1 MKQTFLFNPNRFT
14 SRKYIFILLLVLLLS
29 TLGGFSSYASDAE
42 IEVDEEYATTEFVYF
57 YTQGCVDCE
66 AVSKFMD
73 KMDDVYIVEHNG
85 QQVKSKISIL
95 KIDIGPD
102 EGFETLYAFYD
113 YYEVPED
120 RRFVPS
126 IFIGDTHFMS
136 AEEIERELI
145 DAIESGKG
153 LVEDSVTAESI
164 DTSNTS
170 ISLSG
175 KSVAGVV
182 VTGLLNGLN
191 PCSISMILFLF
202 SLLLA
207 KDVNVLKLGFAF
219 ILGKFITY
227 VLLGSVFYNLLLT
240 FNIDWLN
247 SIIKVIL
254 IVLFLGLSLM
264 NFLDF
269 IAAKNENYGKIKM
282 QLPAKLRK
290 VNHKII
296 EKITSVKN
304 QKKLLLMCFVIGV
317 VISVGEFL
325 CTGQIY
331 LATIVYVLQNSE
343 AFNIRSFM
351 YLVLYSFMFTIPL
364 IAITFAVHKSKSYF
378 NLTELVRGKLHIIKL
393 MNALFFLLFVVLV
406 IFFF

>member
-1 MKQTFLFNPNRFT
+1 ML
-14 SRKYIFILLLVLLLS
+14 SVLLLTS
-29 TLGGFSSYASDAE
+29 LGSYFSYASEKATTS
-42 IEVDEEYATTEFVYF
+42 DEDFATTEFVYF

-66 AVSKFMD
+66 AVAKFMD
-73 KMDDVYIVEHNG
+73 TMEEYYIVDHNG
-85 QQVKSKISIL
+85 QKVKSKINIV

-102 EGFETLYAFYD
+102 EGFEALYAFYD

-126 IFIGDTHFMS
+126 IFIGDTHLMS
-136 AEEIERELI
+136 AEEIKRELI
-145 DAIESGKG
+145 GEIESGMG
-153 LVEDSVTAESI
+153 LIEDSITERTI

-170 ISLSG
+170 ITLSG
-175 KSVAGVV
+175 KSIAGVL

-254 IVLFLGLSLM
+254 IVLFLGLSIM

-269 IAAKNENYGKIKM
+269 IAAKSENYGKIKM
-282 QLPAKLRK
+282 QLPTKLRK

-304 QKKLLLMCFVIGV
+304 QKKLLLMCFVIGI

-343 AFNIRSFM
+343 VFNMRSFM
-351 YLVLYSFMFTIPL
+351 YLVLYSFMFTLPL

-378 NLTELVRGKLHIIKL
+378 NLTELVRGKLHLIKL
-393 MNALFFLLFVVLV
+393 MNALFFLVFVVLV